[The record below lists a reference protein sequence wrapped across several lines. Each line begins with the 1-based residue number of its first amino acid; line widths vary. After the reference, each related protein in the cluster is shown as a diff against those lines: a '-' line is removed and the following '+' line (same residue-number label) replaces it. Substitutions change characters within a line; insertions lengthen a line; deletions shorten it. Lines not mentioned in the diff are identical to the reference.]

1 MCSVLEK
8 ESSVERQ
15 DWLAEQ
21 FEENR
26 GHLRGV
32 AYRMLGSVNEADD
45 AVQEAWLR
53 LSRSDS
59 SGIENLGGWP
69 TTVVSRVCLDMLRSR
84 KSRREESMET
94 QVAEPLASGGADPE
108 REGGDG
114 RVGDAEDPR
123 RE

>member
-26 GHLRGV
+26 GHLRG
-32 AYRMLGSVNEADD
+32 
-45 AVQEAWLR
+45 
-53 LSRSDS
+53 
-59 SGIENLGGWP
+59 
-69 TTVVSRVCLDMLRSR
+69 
-84 KSRREESMET
+84 
-94 QVAEPLASGGADPE
+94 GADPE
-108 REGGDG
+108 RGGGDG